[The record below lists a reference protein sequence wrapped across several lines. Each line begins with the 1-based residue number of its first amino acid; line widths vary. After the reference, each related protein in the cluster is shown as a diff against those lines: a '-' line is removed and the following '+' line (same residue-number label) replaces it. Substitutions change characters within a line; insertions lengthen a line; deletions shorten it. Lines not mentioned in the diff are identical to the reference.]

1 MEKTGAKAR
10 ENLTNFS
17 RDFRLNLK
25 YCGKP
30 VKGFMYVKDH
40 FRVIWRNIGKQA
52 RGEVRRLL

>member
-10 ENLTNFS
+10 GNLTSLS
-17 RDFRLNLK
+17 RDFRLNSK

-30 VKGFMYVKDH
+30 VKGFICVKDH
-40 FRVIWRNIGKQA
+40 FRVIWRKIGKQA